1 MKFQSTPELLP
12 TITHYIVKTDSNG
25 ILEIDNLHLL
35 SWILK
40 GVIIV
45 KESWMIACLKKKK
58 LIEKDSEYLVEK
70 VRYKGTVYETVTRW
84 SKAMAKGE
92 MPYLYGVYAAVVMK
106 EYSEFMT
113 LKSIITSLGGIM
125 LEQFPEKQF
134 FNVGS
139 HPYLH
144 ANRGPLFIFHD
155 GQQTTLDIYKND
167 PDKMYTLFTEE
178 EFVHFLLKREVTV
191 DTRAKPVPV
200 LTEPNE

>member
-1 MKFQSTPELLP
+1 
-12 TITHYIVKTDSNG
+12 
-25 ILEIDNLHLL
+25 
-35 SWILK
+35 
-40 GVIIV
+40 
-45 KESWMIACLKKKK
+45 
-58 LIEKDSEYLVEK
+58 
-70 VRYKGTVYETVTRW
+70 
-84 SKAMAKGE
+84 
-92 MPYLYGVYAAVVMK
+92 
-106 EYSEFMT
+106 
-113 LKSIITSLGGIM
+113 M

-155 GQQTTLDIYKND
+155 GQVLLYLETKYCILFQQTTLDIYKND

-200 LTEPNE
+200 LTEQNE